1 MLTQGKTAR
10 GFSLIEFSD
19 LYNTA
24 CNIQDSSLAT
34 ECAIWLGVEKADPI
48 ILASDAVKLGLIEES
63 PDAVGWLPY
72 EVPEQV
78 EIHTRMHL
86 NQEQAKQLITVLQRF
101 VEHGTI
107 SNS

>member
-1 MLTQGKTAR
+1 MLTHGKTAL
-10 GFSLIEFSD
+10 GFSLLEFSD

-34 ECAIWLGVEKADPI
+34 ENAIWLGVAQADPI
-48 ILASDAVKLGLIEES
+48 ILASDAVKLGLIEAN
-63 PDAVGWLPY
+63 PNAVGWLPY
-72 EVPEQV
+72 ELPKQV
-78 EIHTRMHL
+78 QIHTRMHL
-86 NQEQAKQLITVLQRF
+86 NQEQARQLITVLQRF

>member
-1 MLTQGKTAR
+1 MFTHGKTAR

-19 LYNTA
+19 LYNTT

-34 ECAIWLGVEKADPI
+34 ECAIWLGVEKAEPKI
-48 ILASDAVKLGLIEES
+48 MASDAVKLGLIEAN
-63 PDAVGWLPY
+63 PNAVGWLNY
-72 EVPEQV
+72 ELPEQV

-86 NQEQAKQLITVLQRF
+86 NQEQARQLITVLQRF
-101 VEHGTI
+101 VEHGTV